1 MVAPV
6 GLVQDWCIL
15 PVAYPSAGALFRG
28 TIPGGGRMADMVK
41 TIEFGWYYVRH
52 AWRGCSTR
60 ANELGALLGGALLAL
75 AIWLCSPYLRE
86 QDLIE
91 APTTYWGVAGLTV
104 AMAICSVI
112 LSVSGYLYNATFASA
127 GAPLLGAKGTSG
139 ENRCRVEDCS
149 KAARCR
155 RYEMDDQRPVS
166 AYRSRFSREQSLAE
180 GRR

>member
-1 MVAPV
+1 
-6 GLVQDWCIL
+6 
-15 PVAYPSAGALFRG
+15 
-28 TIPGGGRMADMVK
+28 MVK

-52 AWRGCSTR
+52 AWRGCSTC

-91 APTTYWGVAGLTV
+91 APTTYWGVAGLNV

-127 GAPLLGAKGTSG
+127 GAPLLGAKTSG
-139 ENRCRVEDCS
+139 ENRCRELRIALKQPD
-149 KAARCR
+149 A
-155 RYEMDDQRPVS
+155 DDTKWTINDLFQHIDPDFLENNRWLKVGDEL
-166 AYRSRFSREQSLAE
+166 R
-180 GRR
+180 